1 MECKMKYFET
11 SAILAKSIYANMDK
25 EQFEYEFDSDKIALL
40 NYCVF
45 GAKDIAS
52 DSDTKFIEHKKGDS
66 NET

>member
-1 MECKMKYFET
+1 MKYFET
-11 SAILAKSIYANMDK
+11 SAILAKSIYANMD
-25 EQFEYEFDSDKIALL
+25 ESQFEYEFGSDKIAFL

-45 GAKDIAS
+45 GAKEVAS

>member
-1 MECKMKYFET
+1 MKYFET

-45 GAKDIAS
+45 GAKEVAS
-52 DSDTKFIEHKKGDS
+52 DSDTKFSEHKKGDS

>member
-1 MECKMKYFET
+1 MKYFET
-11 SAILAKSIYANMDK
+11 SAILAKSIYANMD
-25 EQFEYEFDSDKIALL
+25 ESQFEYEFDSDKIAFL

-45 GAKDIAS
+45 GAKEVAS